1 MKNGLHKYN
10 QYLETYE
17 QDIQTDEKKYT
28 CCTQPAQPELIT
40 MKKIM
45 LILFLAAAVAGLVTV
60 AITAADRDTVE
71 TWEGSLRLFGNE
83 PFTRVALVTDSGDRW
98 FLDMDEQELQ
108 LLWEE
113 RREKIR
119 ITGVPV
125 LKEIAGR
132 TENYIKV
139 IKYSWITEN
148 E

>member
-17 QDIQTDEKKYT
+17 LDIKTNGKNHTYSSQH
-28 CCTQPAQPELIT
+28 AQPEIIT
-40 MKKIM
+40 MQKLM
-45 LILFLAAAVAGLVTV
+45 LIIILAAAVACLVMVT
-60 AITAADRDTVE
+60 ITAADRDTVE

-83 PFTRVALVTDSGDRW
+83 PFTRVALVTDAGERF
-98 FLDMDEQELQ
+98 FLDMDDQDLQ

-113 RREKIR
+113 NRGKIR

-125 LKEIAGR
+125 LKDVAGK
-132 TENYIKV
+132 TENFIKV
-139 IKYSWITEN
+139 IKYSWISEN